1 MMGWFLQD
9 MVEALFPGNTDAAKY
24 GKFAGIYD
32 TTEWGDLVKTGED
45 IKANNFFDGN
55 KIWRK

>member
-1 MMGWFLQD
+1 

-24 GKFAGIYD
+24 GKFAGIYN